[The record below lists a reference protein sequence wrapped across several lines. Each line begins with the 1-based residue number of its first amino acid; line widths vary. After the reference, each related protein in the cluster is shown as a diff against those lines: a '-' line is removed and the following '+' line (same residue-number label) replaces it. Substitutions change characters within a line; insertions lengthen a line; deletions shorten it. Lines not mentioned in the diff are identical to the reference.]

1 MQKNLVHGPTRTS
14 HNSCLVANIY
24 IYTNIEQIKL
34 IYRFFKTYTC
44 ENRIKNGYH
53 MSEINYFK
61 VFVLCKIMWHDVVVI
76 WQMVDGVEVSN
87 W

>member
-1 MQKNLVHGPTRTS
+1 
-14 HNSCLVANIY
+14 
-24 IYTNIEQIKL
+24 
-34 IYRFFKTYTC
+34 
-44 ENRIKNGYH
+44 